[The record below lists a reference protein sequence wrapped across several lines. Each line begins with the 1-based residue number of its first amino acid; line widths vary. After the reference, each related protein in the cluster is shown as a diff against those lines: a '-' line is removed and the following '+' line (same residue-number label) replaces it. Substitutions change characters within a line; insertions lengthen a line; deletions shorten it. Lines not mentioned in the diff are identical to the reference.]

1 MSQLAKVMRSS
12 VAAYRRAQRS
22 QQRQR
27 TSDVT
32 REYKQQQK
40 EQAILDASAAVRHYN
55 NYIDLIKSVH
65 KETTDP
71 INWEELQNA
80 VSPAKPEKQSLH
92 ADAAV
97 FRLVHYK
104 PSLVDKLLRLEKRR
118 RRKLEREIVRAGAR
132 DEQLH
137 TEAMKQY
144 EEEKAEFDCT
154 TSIARGVLNL
164 DIEAYEE
171 AINFFDPFSDIKE
184 LGTQI
189 YLTYRQ
195 DAVTINVFLNGEETV
210 PDYILAQT
218 STGKLSR
225 KNMPAGRFNELYQDY
240 ICSCILRIAREI
252 FAHLPVIQ
260 ALISI
265 QTRLFDSTTGHE
277 QEATIVSVVITPGQL
292 ARLNFET
299 LDPSDSMK
307 NFPHNMQFAKT
318 KGFSPVEKLDTHSL
332 IL

>member
-12 VAAYRRAQRS
+12 AAAYRRAQRS

-40 EQAILDASAAVRHYN
+40 EQAISDAYAAVRYYN

-71 INWEELQNA
+71 VNWEELQSA
-80 VSPAKPEKQSLH
+80 VSPAKPEKQSLYK
-92 ADAAV
+92 DAAV

-104 PSLVDKLLRLEKRR
+104 PSLIDKLLRLEKKR
-118 RRKLEREIVRAGAR
+118 RRKLERQIASAGIR

-144 EEEKAEFDCT
+144 EEEKAEFDRT
-154 TSIARGVLNL
+154 TSIARGVLNR
-164 DIEAYEE
+164 DIEAYED

-184 LGTQI
+184 LGTQL

-195 DAVTINVFLNGEETV
+195 DAVTINIFLNGADII
-210 PDYILAQT
+210 PDYILSQT

-240 ICSCILRIAREI
+240 VCSCILRTAREI
-252 FAHLPVIQ
+252 FAHLPVSQ
-260 ALISI
+260 VLIST
-265 QTRLFDSTTGHE
+265 QTSLFDSTTGHE
-277 QEATIVSVVITPGQL
+277 QEETIVSAVITPGQL
-292 ARLNFET
+292 ARLNFDT

-307 NFPHNMQFAKT
+307 NFLHNMQFAKT
-318 KGFSPVEKLDTHSL
+318 KGFSPVEKLNTDSL